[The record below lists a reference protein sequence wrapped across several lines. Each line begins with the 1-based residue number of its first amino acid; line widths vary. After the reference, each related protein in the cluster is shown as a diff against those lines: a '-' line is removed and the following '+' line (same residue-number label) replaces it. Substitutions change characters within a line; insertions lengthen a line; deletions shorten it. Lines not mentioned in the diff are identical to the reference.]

1 MLTVERIIPPDW
13 IDYNGHL
20 TEARYLELFS
30 LATDGFLAAVG
41 CDQAYVA
48 KGKSYFTL
56 ETHLVHLAE
65 TYKDDTVQ
73 VVTNCLMNTGKKL
86 HLFHIL
92 KRDDDTNLATG
103 EHLLL
108 HVDLKIRKTC
118 DPDRLISDKLN
129 KLARSHSSAKFLG
142 DFQPRLSFNR
152 TAN

>member
-1 MLTVERIIPPDW
+1 MLTVERTIPIDW

-20 TEARYLELFS
+20 TESRYLELFS
-30 LATDGFLAAVG
+30 LATDSFLAAVG

-65 TYKDDTVQ
+65 TYKDDAVQ
-73 VVTNCLMNTGKKL
+73 VVSNCLMNSGKKL

-108 HVDLKIRKTC
+108 HVNLKNRKTC
-118 DPDRLISDKLN
+118 DPDKSIGEELN
-129 KLARSHSSAKFLG
+129 KLASLHSRAKFLG

-152 TAN
+152 TTN